1 MNMNYENVK
10 KAFSKLFTAELL
22 LILANVLGSFIKNLS
37 WLMYVAV
44 VLIIVAF
51 VMNLVGLKQMSN
63 DNIEYRHAYVLTL
76 AGILIVVVSA
86 IGAACTETG
95 TMANNLFN
103 GCLNDGNNIF
113 EFLIGYS
120 VIKGSI
126 DVANGAGKTDLANY
140 AKRTLTLYTV
150 AFAISILLEIGVTTD
165 LTNLTVSAIFLV
177 VGIVALVLAL
187 VAQIKYFIF
196 LKKMSSEL

>member
-76 AGILIVVVSA
+76 AGILIVVISA
-86 IGAACTETG
+86 IGATCTETG

-126 DVANGAGKTDLANY
+126 DVANGAGKADLANY
-140 AKRTLTLYTV
+140 AKKTLTLYTV

-196 LKKMSSEL
+196 LKKMYSEL